1 MTTFDPNRADRNS
14 SEREAFQR
22 LLEAYGSD
30 RSRWPAAD
38 RLRFAQLLPRD
49 MAARAMLREAA
60 ALDQVL
66 DRAPGLTRERHEAM
80 AARLMALAAD
90 TPQEAPPQN
99 TGTPKT
105 AAEDPQALLGAS
117 APVLQMSRR
126 RTNAKPAIAALLA
139 ASLAAG
145 VLIGLTGA
153 ANPLVDAIAGLTDS
167 ALSGGQSGAD
177 AELEFLLAGDS
188 VPGGGEDLL

>member
-1 MTTFDPNRADRNS
+1 MTTFDPNRADRDS

-49 MAARAMLREAA
+49 TAARAMLREAA
-60 ALDQVL
+60 AFDQVL

-80 AARLMALAAD
+80 AARLLALASV
-90 TPQEAPPQN
+90 TPQDAPLR
-99 TGTPKT
+99 TVTPKT
-105 AAEDPQALLGAS
+105 AAEDPQASLGAS
-117 APVLQMSRR
+117 APILQLSRR
-126 RTNAKPAIAALLA
+126 RTNARPAIALLA

-167 ALSGGQSGAD
+167 ALSGGQLGAD
-177 AELEFLLAGDS
+177 AELEFLLAGDG
-188 VPGGGEDLL
+188 VAGGGDTL

>member
-38 RLRFAQLLPRD
+38 RLRFAQLLPHD
-49 MAARAMLREAA
+49 PAARSLLREAA

-80 AARLMALAAD
+80 AARLLALASD
-90 TPQEAPPQN
+90 TPQDARPLDAVCLLY
-99 TGTPKT
+99 TSD
-105 AAEDPQALLGAS
+105 AADE
-117 APVLQMSRR
+117 
-126 RTNAKPAIAALLA
+126 
-139 ASLAAG
+139 
-145 VLIGLTGA
+145 
-153 ANPLVDAIAGLTDS
+153 
-167 ALSGGQSGAD
+167 
-177 AELEFLLAGDS
+177 
-188 VPGGGEDLL
+188 